1 MSALGAVSAPGF
13 ILGEETLKNI
23 LTLAL
28 LSMTAASFAVVVP
41 NAYAGTDADGA
52 FSLTATATAGRT
64 YQFIIGSNQLASV
77 AGQQITGLRWRL
89 NAAVTAGWPL
99 VDTSYADW
107 EIRVGGGVAANA
119 MSNTFASNFTSGPT
133 LVRDG
138 SHTFTA
144 GSFTSG
150 GSPNAFGPAVMFDSA
165 YTYGGGDLCI
175 EMRFS
180 GQVGAT
186 NQPSFDALTASNG
199 PANGWGVDFSSR
211 WTANFAGTSGGN
223 ANFLVTDVIT
233 QPVPEPATMSVLGL
247 GALALLRRRR
257 K

>member
-1 MSALGAVSAPGF
+1 MTVSGATSTPGF

-41 NAYAGTDADGA
+41 NAFAATEADGQ
-52 FSLTATATAGRT
+52 FGLTATATAGRT
-64 YQFIIGSNQLASV
+64 YQFIIGGNQLASV

-89 NAAVTAGWPL
+89 NGAVTAGWPTA
-99 VDTSYADW
+99 DTSYSDW

-119 MSNTFASNFTSGPT
+119 MSNTFASNFTSGST

-138 SHTFTA
+138 AHTFTA
-144 GSFTSG
+144 GSFTAG
-150 GSPNAFGPAVMFDSA
+150 GSPNAFGPAIMFDSA
-165 YTYGGGDLCI
+165 YTYAGGDLCI

-180 GQVGAT
+180 AQSGVT
-186 NQPSFDALTASNG
+186 TQPFFDAVSASNG

-211 WTANFAGTSGGN
+211 WISSATGTTGAN
-223 ANFLVTDVIT
+223 ANFLVTDVVT